1 MLYAPVPPID
11 PTRRP
16 VGPPCPVPP
25 ARPRR
30 VRRVALAA
38 LVGGLFLAL
47 VPWDGA
53 AAGPSIQ
60 APPAPQQVVG
70 LGQGSSGTGVRS
82 VQEALIRA
90 GISVFGGVDGV
101 FGSATRSALVTFQRR
116 EGLAASG
123 KVDQPTAV
131 ALGLVAAPAA
141 AGGSLVGLSLGS
153 RGAGVRTVQQA
164 LHDAGVF
171 VPGGIDGVFGTGTR
185 TAVSNY
191 QRWNGLKVT
200 GTVTQALVKALG
212 LSGGS
217 TTPSPQ
223 QGITGGPVANAYVG
237 LAVGARGDLVKA
249 LQSALVANGVP
260 VPGGADGVFGPAT
273 KNALSQFQRAHGATA
288 TGTVSEQDA
297 ARLGLSASAERS
309 PATTAPSG
317 SNPYVGL
324 RVGSNGS
331 KVKTLQS
338 ALIAAG
344 ITVRGGADGAFGPA
358 TRTALIAY
366 QRANGLPA
374 SGEVDAATAAKLGLG
389 TGGSTPAPSAASSGG
404 YVGLKVGSRGDKVKH
419 LQQALLETGLTVRG
433 GADGVFGSATKTA
446 LIVFQRVN
454 GIEQTGVLTATGARI
469 LGLGS
474 SSGPSGIVGITG
486 YPSFGEHSSR
496 VVALQR
502 ALMNAGIN
510 VPGGADGKF
519 GSSTAGAV
527 MTFQRRHG
535 LSVTGKVDSRTAG
548 RLGIAPSS
556 APAPVSTAQIS
567 FKVFPVQGRCYFGDT
582 WHAPRG
588 GGRTHLGVDIIAK
601 QGNLLYA
608 VVDGEISKQY
618 WDQPGSRAGNG
629 LRLRQPN
636 GTYFTYLHL
645 LDFAPG
651 IEVGVKVKAGDV
663 VGFVG
668 STGNSAT
675 PHLHME
681 IHPLGGAAINPYP
694 IAKAADACSVTAPRS

>member
-1 MLYAPVPPID
+1 M
-11 PTRRP
+11 
-16 VGPPCPVPP
+16 
-25 ARPRR
+25 
-30 VRRVALAA
+30 AA

-53 AAGPSIQ
+53 VAGPSIH
-60 APPAPQQVVG
+60 APAAPQQVVG
-70 LGQGSSGTGVRS
+70 LGQGSSGTAVRS
-82 VQEALIRA
+82 VQQALIRA
-90 GISVFGGVDGV
+90 GISVRGGADGV
-101 FGSATRSALVTFQRR
+101 FGPATRSALVTFQRR
-116 EGLAASG
+116 EGLSASG
-123 KVDQPTAV
+123 KIDEPTAV
-131 ALGLVAAPAA
+131 ALGLMAAPP
-141 AGGSLVGLSLGS
+141 AGHSLVGLSVGS

-164 LHDAGVF
+164 LNDAGVP
-171 VPGGIDGVFGTGTR
+171 VPGGIDGVFGAGTR

-200 GTVTQALVKALG
+200 GSVTQALVKALG

-217 TTPSPQ
+217 AAAAPP
-223 QGITGGPVANAYVG
+223 QGITGGAVVNAHVG
-237 LAVGARGDLVKA
+237 LAIGARGDLVKA
-249 LQSALVANGVP
+249 LQSALLANGVP
-260 VPGGADGVFGPAT
+260 VRGGADGVFGQAT
-273 KNALSQFQRAHGATA
+273 KNALIQFQRAHGAKA
-288 TGTVSEQDA
+288 NGTVSEHDA
-297 ARLGLSASAERS
+297 ERLGLSATAERG
-309 PATTAPSG
+309 PASTAAPSG

-324 RVGSNGS
+324 RVGASGS

-358 TRTALIAY
+358 TRAALIAY

-389 TGGSTPAPSAASSGG
+389 SGGSTPSTASSGG

-433 GADGVFGSATKTA
+433 GADGVFGAATRSA

-454 GIEQTGVLTATGARI
+454 GIEQTGVLTGTGARI

-502 ALMNAGIN
+502 ALMNAGIK

-556 APAPVSTAQIS
+556 APTPASTVNIS

-651 IEVGVKVKAGDV
+651 IEVGVRVKAGDV
-663 VGFVG
+663 IGFVG

-675 PHLHME
+675 PHLHLE
-681 IHPLGGAAINPYP
+681 IHPLGGAAVNPYP

>member
-1 MLYAPVPPID
+1 M
-11 PTRRP
+11 
-16 VGPPCPVPP
+16 
-25 ARPRR
+25 
-30 VRRVALAA
+30 AA

-47 VPWDGA
+47 VPWNGA
-53 AAGPSIQ
+53 VAGPAIQ
-60 APPAPQQVVG
+60 APAASQQVVG
-70 LGQGSSGTGVRS
+70 LGQGASGTGVRS

-90 GISVFGGVDGV
+90 GINVFGGADGV
-101 FGSATRSALVTFQRR
+101 FGSATRTALETFQRR
-116 EGLAASG
+116 EGLKASG
-123 KVDQPTAV
+123 TVDEPTAI
-131 ALGLVAAPAA
+131 ALGLKAAPAA
-141 AGGSLVGLSLGS
+141 SGGSLVGLSLGS
-153 RGAGVRTVQQA
+153 KGGGVRTVQQA
-164 LHDAGVF
+164 LHDAGVY
-171 VPGGIDGVFGTGTR
+171 VPGGIDGIFGSGTK
-185 TAVSNY
+185 TAVSNF

-200 GTVTQALVKALG
+200 GTVTAALVKALG
-212 LSGGS
+212 LNGGASTPASGS
-217 TTPSPQ
+217 VQQPSPQ
-223 QGITGGPVANAYVG
+223 QGITGGAVANAYVG

-249 LQSALVANGVP
+249 LQSALLANGVA
-260 VPGGADGVFGPAT
+260 VPGGADGVFGAAT
-273 KNALSQFQRAHGATA
+273 KNALSQFQRSHGATA

-309 PATTAPSG
+309 PASTTAPSG

-324 RVGSNGS
+324 RLGSNGS

-338 ALIAAG
+338 ALIASG
-344 ITVRGGADGAFGPA
+344 IAVRGGADGAFGPA
-358 TRTALIAY
+358 TRTALVAY
-366 QRANGLPA
+366 QRANGLNA
-374 SGEVDAATAAKLGLG
+374 SGEVDAATAAMLGLG
-389 TGGSTPAPSAASSGG
+389 TGGSTPAPPAADSGG

-419 LQQALLETGLTVRG
+419 LQQALLESGLTVRG
-433 GADGVFGSATKTA
+433 GADGVFGAATKSA

-502 ALMNAGIN
+502 ALMGAGIN

-527 MTFQRRHG
+527 MNFQRREG
-535 LSVTGKVDSRTAG
+535 LSVTGKVDSRTAS

-556 APAPVSTAQIS
+556 APAPVSTANIA
-567 FKVFPVQGRCYFGDT
+567 FEVFPVQGRCYFGDT

-601 QGNLLYA
+601 HGNLLYA

-663 VGFVG
+663 IGFVG
-668 STGNSAT
+668 NTGSSAT
-675 PHLHME
+675 PHMHME
-681 IHPLGGAAINPYP
+681 IHPFGGAAINPYP

>member
-1 MLYAPVPPID
+1 M
-11 PTRRP
+11 
-16 VGPPCPVPP
+16 
-25 ARPRR
+25 
-30 VRRVALAA
+30 AA

-53 AAGPSIQ
+53 VAGPSIQ
-60 APPAPQQVVG
+60 APAAPQQVVG
-70 LGQGSSGTGVRS
+70 LGQGSSGTAVRS
-82 VQEALIRA
+82 VQQALIRA
-90 GISVFGGVDGV
+90 GINVRGGADGV
-101 FGSATRSALVTFQRR
+101 FGPATRSALVAFQRR

-123 KVDQPTAV
+123 KIDEPTAV
-131 ALGLVAAPAA
+131 ALGLMAAPAA
-141 AGGSLVGLSLGS
+141 GQSLVGLSVGS

-164 LHDAGVF
+164 LNDAGVF
-171 VPGGIDGVFGTGTR
+171 VPGGIDGVFGAGTR

-200 GTVTQALVKALG
+200 GSVTQALVKALG

-217 TTPSPQ
+217 ATASPQ
-223 QGITGGPVANAYVG
+223 QGITGGAVVNAHVG

-249 LQSALVANGVP
+249 LQSALLANGVP

-273 KNALSQFQRAHGATA
+273 KNALVRFQRAHGAKA
-288 TGTVSEQDA
+288 TGTVSEHDA
-297 ARLGLSASAERS
+297 ERLGLSATAERG
-309 PATTAPSG
+309 PASTAAPSG

-324 RVGSNGS
+324 KVGASGS

-358 TRTALIAY
+358 TRTALVAY
-366 QRANGLPA
+366 QRANGLSA

-389 TGGSTPAPSAASSGG
+389 TGGSTPAPSTASSGG
-404 YVGLKVGSRGDKVKH
+404 YVGLRVGSRGDKVKH

-433 GADGVFGSATKTA
+433 GADGVFGAATKSA
-446 LIVFQRVN
+446 LVVFQRVN
-454 GIEQTGVLTATGARI
+454 GIAQTGVLTATGARI

-527 MTFQRRHG
+527 MNFQRRHG

-556 APAPVSTAQIS
+556 APAPASTANIS

-681 IHPLGGAAINPYP
+681 IHPLGGAAVNPYP
-694 IAKAADACSVTAPRS
+694 VAKAADACSVTAPRS